1 MTPTFNQSYLLNKI
15 RPSPDLY
22 GPFWITST
30 LIFTIAISGNI
41 FSFLSNFGTQI
52 DWHTDFHKGT
62 IWFLALFWISYS
74 NKVWSFIVT
83 SSAAAILAYWW
94 IMPSLLY
101 IIMRWRQIKGDFEF
115 IEMLC
120 VYGYSLSIYIPVSI
134 LWLIHISL
142 IQWIFVLVAVILSG
156 TVLILTFW
164 PVFSQDE
171 NKKVIFQNQFI

>member
-1 MTPTFNQSYLLNKI
+1 
-15 RPSPDLY
+15 
-22 GPFWITST
+22 
-30 LIFTIAISGNI
+30 
-41 FSFLSNFGTQI
+41 
-52 DWHTDFHKGT
+52 
-62 IWFLALFWISYS
+62 
-74 NKVWSFIVT
+74 
-83 SSAAAILAYWW
+83 
-94 IMPSLLY
+94 
-101 IIMRWRQIKGDFEF
+101 MRWRQIKGDFEF